1 MSDPSDKIKARARVA
16 LRAERAFGL
25 DALPVQMTD
34 VEIAE
39 VEQTPRVATVPANQ
53 AAASDLF
60 GKPIVPKAQ
69 AHSTPLP
76 VVAKESFT
84 SSPLSAEEKRCA
96 LAELD
101 EKQVKGCVKCRLHEK
116 RTNTVFGEG
125 DPDAKIM
132 FIGEGPGEN
141 EDIQGRPFVGRAGEL
156 LNKMIA
162 GMGLKREQVYI
173 ANIVKCRPPNNREPA
188 PDEVATCTPYLEK
201 QIEIIRPAVIV
212 TLGRPAIQHMLQQ
225 KISIT
230 RMRGQWQSWRGIR
243 LMPTFHPA
251 YILRNYTEETRAAV
265 WSDLQQV
272 LKELGLPIP
281 SRAKR

>member
-1 MSDPSDKIKARARVA
+1 MSDASEKIKARARLA
-16 LRAERAFGL
+16 LRAEKAFGL
-25 DALPVQMTD
+25 DALPVQISP
-34 VEIAE
+34 VEVAE
-39 VEQTPRVATVPANQ
+39 VPKVAATATVSNSKPPVT
-53 AAASDLF
+53 DLF
-60 GKPIVPKAQ
+60 GKPIVAAPKAQ
-69 AHSTPLP
+69 PVSLP
-76 VVAKESFT
+76 VVVKESFDT
-84 SSPLSAEEKRCA
+84 PTLSTEEKRKT
-96 LAELD
+96 LAELND
-101 EKQVKGCVKCRLHEK
+101 TQVKGCVKCRLHEK

-141 EDIQGRPFVGRAGEL
+141 EDIQGRPFVGRAGDL
-156 LNKMIA
+156 LNKMIL

-201 QIEIIRPAVIV
+201 QIEIIRPRVIV

-265 WSDLQQV
+265 WSDLQEV

-281 SRAKR
+281 SRKRA